1 MTPQQLNTF
10 TYTLMGILCLMML
23 FMIVFFVRFFLDAI
37 RHEKE
42 ISILKTKLLAIKT
55 KEDWLNGKHMADEME
70 KNGLQ
75 KKYYK
80 QKTVK
85 TEMEQSV
92 DVILLQKA
100 ESIFNGN

>member
-1 MTPQQLNTF
+1 MTPQQFNTF
-10 TYTLMGILCLMML
+10 MYVSMGILYLMIL
-23 FMIVFFVRFFLDAI
+23 LMIVFFVRFFLDAI

-55 KEDWLNGKHMADEME
+55 KEDWLNGKHMADEMI
-70 KNGLQ
+70 KNGFQ
-75 KKYYK
+75 KKYSK
-80 QKTVK
+80 QKTAK